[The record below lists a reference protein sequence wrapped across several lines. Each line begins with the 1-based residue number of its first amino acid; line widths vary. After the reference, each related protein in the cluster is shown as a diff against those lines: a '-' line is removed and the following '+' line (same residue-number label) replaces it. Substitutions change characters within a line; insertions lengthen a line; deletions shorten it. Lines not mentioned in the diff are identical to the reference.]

1 MRLRIVNRGGLTA
14 FRVRVRV
21 FLLRLR
27 SREFEAPFLP
37 GFGII
42 GFGFFWVIRMEY
54 FLGYLWW
61 PYPMLLGIL
70 MIVGSLFVGNAGY
83 SALLGITGASFI
95 WGATELKEQAVR
107 AELGWLK
114 FNPGRKPD
122 PPFVEAIKKVGAPH
136 L

>member
-1 MRLRIVNRGGLTA
+1 MNWGALALGL
-14 FRVRVRV
+14 F
-21 FLLRLR
+21 
-27 SREFEAPFLP
+27 S
-37 GFGII
+37 FGII

-61 PYPMLLGIL
+61 PYPLLFGALLVI
-70 MIVGSLFVGNAGY
+70 GSLFVGDAGL

-107 AELGWLK
+107 TELGWFK
-114 FNPGRKPD
+114 FNPARKPD
-122 PPFVEAIKKVGAPH
+122 PPFVALIKKINAPH

>member
-1 MRLRIVNRGGLTA
+1 MQWGGLA
-14 FRVRVRV
+14 LGLF
-21 FLLRLR
+21 
-27 SREFEAPFLP
+27 S
-37 GFGII
+37 FGII

-61 PYPMLLGIL
+61 PYPLLLGAL
-70 MIVGSLFVGNAGY
+70 MVIGSLFVGDAGL
-83 SALLGITGASFI
+83 SALLGITGASFV

-107 AELGWLK
+107 AELGWFK

-122 PPFVEAIKKVGAPH
+122 PPLVEVIRQIDAPH